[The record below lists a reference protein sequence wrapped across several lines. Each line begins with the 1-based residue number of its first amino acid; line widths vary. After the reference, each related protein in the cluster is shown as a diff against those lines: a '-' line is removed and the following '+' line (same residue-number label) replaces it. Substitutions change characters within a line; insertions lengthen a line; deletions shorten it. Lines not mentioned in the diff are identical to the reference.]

1 MSVEMPIPPSGKA
14 YSFNCPQCNA
24 SLLSALPEK
33 LTAVSCDECGF
44 VFLAQRPVK
53 KANRKKTTKRRVSS
67 SHSAADSSSADG
79 VSVDSHSTVLTAGSS
94 NWSFGSAQPSPL
106 SLALLEQSDDTSSEA
121 IIAGTVRSDIELR
134 CGPALASCRRLTAA

>member
-1 MSVEMPIPPSGKA
+1 MSGELPIPPSGKA

-53 KANRKKTTKRRVSS
+53 KAGNRKKMVPRRRGG
-67 SHSAADSSSADG
+67 SHAVAQQVEGLHREGDVCDEEGLAVVLRLEDQLQHDG
-79 VSVDSHSTVLTAGSS
+79 RSREEH
-94 NWSFGSAQPSPL
+94 
-106 SLALLEQSDDTSSEA
+106 DDNEHEHDATHA
-121 IIAGTVRSDIELR
+121 
-134 CGPALASCRRLTAA
+134 PQ